1 LSEPNYAANI
11 IVTLASLPEFLRKPM
26 LSARVSEFPRLPKNE
41 QVDVIHHALD
51 ASPTIP
57 FDKFSTLLQTWL
69 EVVSEQEAED
79 RRVLLEAYASEILS
93 NPDKLVQLH
102 MDGIVDV
109 FLGLEPNRQ
118 NTIITTLR
126 MILSDMD
133 DNDKSKLIALT
144 PESIKQIL
152 DI

>member
-1 LSEPNYAANI
+1 M
-11 IVTLASLPEFLRKPM
+11 TLASLPEFLRKPM

-41 QVDVIHHALD
+41 QADIIHHALD

-57 FDKFSTLLQTWL
+57 FDRFSTLLQTWL
-69 EVVSEQEAED
+69 EVVSEQGVED
-79 RRVLLEAYASEILS
+79 RRVLLEAYAGEILA

-102 MDGIVDV
+102 MDGIVGV
-109 FLGLEPNRQ
+109 FLGLEPDRQ
-118 NTIITTLR
+118 GAIVATLR

-133 DNDKSKLIALT
+133 DNDKSRLIALM

-152 DI
+152 DV

>member
-1 LSEPNYAANI
+1 M
-11 IVTLASLPEFLRKPM
+11 TLASLPEFLRKPM

-57 FDKFSTLLQTWL
+57 FDKFSTLLRTWL
-69 EVVSEQEAED
+69 EVVSEQGAED
-79 RRVLLEAYASEILS
+79 RRVLLEAYAGEILS
-93 NPDKLVQLH
+93 SPDKLVQLH
-102 MDGIVDV
+102 MDGIVEV

-133 DNDKSKLIALT
+133 DNDKSKLIALM

>member
-1 LSEPNYAANI
+1 
-11 IVTLASLPEFLRKPM
+11 M

-57 FDKFSTLLQTWL
+57 FDKFSTLLRTWL
-69 EVVSEQEAED
+69 EVVSEQGAED
-79 RRVLLEAYASEILS
+79 RRVLLEAYAGEILS

-102 MDGIVDV
+102 MDGIVEV

-118 NTIITTLR
+118 STIITTLR
-126 MILSDMD
+126 MILSGMGD
-133 DNDKSKLIALT
+133 DDKSKLVALM

>member
-1 LSEPNYAANI
+1 MSEPNYAANI

-57 FDKFSTLLQTWL
+57 FDKFSTLLRTWL
-69 EVVSEQEAED
+69 EVVSEQGAED
-79 RRVLLEAYASEILS
+79 RRVLLEAYAGEILS

-102 MDGIVDV
+102 MDGIVEV

-126 MILSDMD
+126 MILSDMGD
-133 DNDKSKLIALT
+133 DDKSKLVALM

>member
-1 LSEPNYAANI
+1 MSEPNYAANI

>member
-1 LSEPNYAANI
+1 
-11 IVTLASLPEFLRKPM
+11 M

-57 FDKFSTLLQTWL
+57 FDKFSTLLRTWL
-69 EVVSEQEAED
+69 EVVSEQGAED
-79 RRVLLEAYASEILS
+79 RRVLLEAYAGEILS
-93 NPDKLVQLH
+93 TPDKLVQLH
-102 MDGIVDV
+102 MDGIVEV

-118 NTIITTLR
+118 STIITTLR
-126 MILSDMD
+126 MILSGMGD
-133 DNDKSKLIALT
+133 DDKSKLVALM

>member
-1 LSEPNYAANI
+1 MSEPNYAANI

-41 QVDVIHHALD
+41 QIDIIHHALD

-57 FDKFSTLLQTWL
+57 FDRFSTLLQTWL
-69 EVVSEQEAED
+69 EVVSEQGAED

-93 NPDKLVQLH
+93 NPNKLIQLH
-102 MDGIVDV
+102 MDGIVEV

-144 PESIKQIL
+144 PESIKQMLGI
-152 DI
+152 

>member
-1 LSEPNYAANI
+1 
-11 IVTLASLPEFLRKPM
+11 M

-57 FDKFSTLLQTWL
+57 FDKFSTLLRTWL

-79 RRVLLEAYASEILS
+79 RRVLLEAYAGEILS

-102 MDGIVDV
+102 MDGIVEV

-118 NTIITTLR
+118 STIITTLR
-126 MILSDMD
+126 MILSGMGD
-133 DNDKSKLIALT
+133 DDKSKLVALM

>member
-1 LSEPNYAANI
+1 M
-11 IVTLASLPEFLRKPM
+11 TLASLPEFLRKPM

-109 FLGLEPNRQ
+109 FFGLEPNRQ

-152 DI
+152 GI

>member
-1 LSEPNYAANI
+1 MSEPNYAANI

-57 FDKFSTLLQTWL
+57 FDKFSTLLRTWL
-69 EVVSEQEAED
+69 EVVSEQGAED
-79 RRVLLEAYASEILS
+79 RRVLLEAYAGEILS
-93 NPDKLVQLH
+93 TPDKLVQLH
-102 MDGIVDV
+102 MDGIVEV

-118 NTIITTLR
+118 STIITTLR
-126 MILSDMD
+126 MILSDMGD
-133 DNDKSKLIALT
+133 DDKSKLVALM